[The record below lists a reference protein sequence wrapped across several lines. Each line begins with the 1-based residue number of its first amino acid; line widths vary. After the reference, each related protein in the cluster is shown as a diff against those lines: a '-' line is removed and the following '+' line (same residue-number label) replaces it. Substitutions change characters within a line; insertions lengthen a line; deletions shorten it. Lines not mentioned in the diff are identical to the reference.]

1 MTPTSKSREPSQ
13 PGRGDVTHDSTLKER
28 VSRRGSIAYSSP
40 TPHISQ
46 TQSSRLLLPQTPR
59 QWARV
64 VGAVVGVLVALVGA
78 LAALRALSQTGCEDF
93 NLSRDTLAVA
103 GASITVKPADLS
115 GSFGARLELLQQG
128 DTSAALRRAM
138 EALPPTIEQRSA
150 WVVAVRTCGALPR
163 KATLRVALP
172 EGISAR
178 NLDLYGWFAESE
190 NWQWLGGEIDHAR
203 NELVAQVRQMP
214 SFVVVAEPEAV
225 PQWISVEA
233 PENVPFAQWSAALPA
248 SAQEVVVP
256 VAYLGDVINTLS
268 QRHTGDMPP
277 PRLSDGR
284 AVIPLVRNWSERGQ
298 ANTRLLREILRDPEV
313 RARHEA
319 DLIRLLD
326 TTGYVGVEL
335 DYRGLDETLQEP
347 FAQFVERLGR
357 SLSQRGKRLVIVVPA
372 PQRALDGSWTLNGY
386 DWEVI
391 SRVANRVKLDLT
403 ANLSAMAD
411 AEQLDS
417 LLEWATARINRHKL
431 VVLLPAASLQQD
443 ARNHVRPVSLE
454 DALRPLSPVR
464 VQPTVAQPL
473 SSVWLQWSPE
483 VALDGIRF
491 GAATHIYTFTHVSE
505 AGEPYTIWLNTAA
518 SARQVLS
525 QLQAR
530 VLRGVAVRWLWQLGN
545 DEGIAAVIDAYARG
559 QLGSINLPAPSV
571 KVAFNNGT
579 PFSLNL
585 DAPLLE
591 VYAPGGE
598 GGYTLFVFF
607 QASRPIP
614 IGAVPI
620 TVSVNAPPAEPP
632 SLRNATTS
640 PENQG
645 DLGRLAE
652 QFELGGHVFNLA
664 RHEARMRGT
673 GMRWVRLYWRDGT
686 PYPMKTM
693 QDARA
698 RGFKVL
704 ITAVGDRT
712 RVLDPDYRDAWAQ
725 RLAQLA
731 LAGADAIEVWSEPN
745 YKENW
750 PTGSINGA
758 DYTDLLKRAYQAI
771 KQARPEVLVISAAL
785 MQTTGAYFG
794 GCTSAG
800 CDEIAFLSQM
810 AAAGAPQYM
819 DCVGVH
825 YTVGNTPPDVVDR
838 AHFTRYLRPLQSAIL
853 AVFNNTKPLCF
864 TALGYVSPE
873 GFDRL
878 LPPEYGF
885 ALDITLAQQTQWL
898 AEAVRML
905 ATSGNTRLA
914 IIWNVDSTKWVSGE
928 LGDPQAGYAMVRPD
942 GTCPACEAIRRVMGS
957 LP

>member
-1 MTPTSKSREPSQ
+1 MTPASKRDAMSQ
-13 PGRGDVTHDSTLKER
+13 PDRVAVTHHMMPQEK
-28 VSRRGSIAYSSP
+28 VWRRKNAPHFYP
-40 TPHISQ
+40 TPHGTQ
-46 TQSSRLLLPQTPR
+46 TRSSRLLLPKTLG
-59 QWARV
+59 QWVQVIAIIVAVLV
-64 VGAVVGVLVALVGA
+64 VLVGSLVALRVF
-78 LAALRALSQTGCEDF
+78 SQTGCENF
-93 NLSRDTLAVA
+93 GFLRDTLAVA
-103 GASITVKPADLS
+103 GASVTVKPSDLS
-115 GSFGARLELLQQG
+115 GDFGARLELLQQ
-128 DTSAALRRAM
+128 DSADAALRRAM
-138 EALPPTIEQRSA
+138 EELPPTIEQRSA
-150 WVVAVRTCGALPR
+150 WVVAVHTCGALPR

-172 EGISAR
+172 EGMNAR
-178 NLDLYGWFAESE
+178 NLDLYGWFTESE
-190 NWQWLGGEIDHAR
+190 NWQWLGGEIDRAR

-214 SFVVVAEPEAV
+214 SFMVVAAPEAA

-268 QRHTGDMPP
+268 RRRTGDMPP

-298 ANTRLLREILRDPEV
+298 VNARLLRDILRDPEA
-313 RARHEA
+313 RARHAA

-326 TTGYVGVEL
+326 ITGYDGVEL
-335 DYRGLDETLQEP
+335 DYRGLDETMQEP

-372 PQRALDGSWTLNGY
+372 PQRALDGSWTLSGY

-391 SRVANRVKLDLT
+391 TRVADRVKLDLT

-417 LLEWATARINRHKL
+417 LLEWATARVDRYKL
-431 VVLLPAASLQQD
+431 VVLLPAASLLQD
-443 ARNHVRPVSLE
+443 TRNHVRPMSLE

-473 SSVWLQWSPE
+473 SSVWLQWSPG
-483 VALDGIRF
+483 VAADGVHL

-505 AGEPYTIWLNTAA
+505 TGEPYTVWLNTAA
-518 SARQVLS
+518 SIRQVLS
-525 QLQAR
+525 RLQAH
-530 VLRGVAVRWLWQLGN
+530 VLRGVAVRWLWQIGN
-545 DEGIAAVIDAYARG
+545 DKGIADVIDAYTRG
-559 QLGSINLPAPSV
+559 QLDSINLPLPTA
-571 KVAFNNGT
+571 KVAFDNST
-579 PFSLNL
+579 PFSFSL
-585 DAPLLE
+585 AEPLLE
-591 VYAPGGE
+591 VYAPGGNGE
-598 GGYTLFVFF
+598 YTLFVFF
-607 QASRPIP
+607 HANRRISID
-614 IGAVPI
+614 AVPF
-620 TVSVNAPPAEPP
+620 TVSVNASPSAPPPLPDMSP
-632 SLRNATTS
+632 SSQNPGHRRHLV
-640 PENQG
+640 
-645 DLGRLAE
+645 E
-652 QFELGGHVFNLA
+652 QFELGGHVFNLK
-664 RHEARMRGT
+664 RYEAHMRAA
-673 GMRWVRLYWRDGT
+673 GMRWVRLYWHDSV
-686 PYPMKTM
+686 PYPLKTL

-698 RGFKVL
+698 KGFKVL

-712 RVLDPDYRDAWAQ
+712 RVLDPDYRDAWSQ

-794 GCTSAG
+794 GCTSEG
-800 CDEIAFLSQM
+800 CDELEFLSQM

-819 DCVGVH
+819 DCIGVH
-825 YTVGNTPPDVVDR
+825 YTVGNTPPDVTGQ
-838 AHFTRYLRPLQSAIL
+838 AHFTRYLQPLQNAIL
-853 AVFNNTKPLCF
+853 GAFNNKKPLCF
-864 TALGYVSPE
+864 TALGYLSPE
-873 GFDRL
+873 GFNRP

-885 ALDITLAQQTQWL
+885 AVNNTLAQQTQWL
-898 AEAVRML
+898 ARAVHML
-905 ATSGNTRLA
+905 AVSGSTRLA
-914 IIWNVDSTKWVSGE
+914 IIWNLDSTKWVSGE
-928 LGDPQAGYAMVRPD
+928 QGDPQAGYAMVRPD
-942 GTCPACEAIRRVMGS
+942 GTCPSCEAIRAVMGS